1 MKPYDLLVFDWDGTL
16 MDSTQQII
24 TAMQLGIEQLDLPR
38 LSDSS
43 VSHII
48 GLGLNEA
55 VLALY
60 PDLDEQTRYQLGLR
74 YQQNWLNAPDEVPL
88 FDNAYQLI
96 EQLHQQ
102 GYFLGVATG
111 KGRQGLNKV
120 LAQTQLD
127 AFFHATR
134 CVDEC
139 HSKPHPDMLEQ
150 LMDSLGITADKTL
163 MIGDT
168 SHDLMMANNAK
179 VDCIGIAH
187 GAHDIPTLQACNPL
201 FIAKNLHQVQQ
212 WTTQ

>member
-1 MKPYDLLVFDWDGTL
+1 
-16 MDSTQQII
+16 MDSTRQII
-24 TAMQLGIEQLDLPR
+24 DAMQLGITQLDLPR
-38 LSDSS
+38 LSDNS

-60 PDLDEQTRYQLGLR
+60 PDLDEATRYQLGLR
-74 YQQNWLNAPDEVPL
+74 YQQNWLNEPDEASL
-88 FDNAYQLI
+88 FDDAYQLI

-102 GYFLGVATG
+102 NYFLGIATG
-111 KGRQGLNKV
+111 KGRQGLNNV
-120 LAQTQLD
+120 LARTQLD
-127 AFFHATR
+127 KFFHATR

-150 LMDSLGITADKTL
+150 LIDYLGTTANKTL

-168 SHDLMMANNAK
+168 SHDLMMANNAQ
-179 VDCIGIAH
+179 VDCIGVAH
-187 GAHDIPTLQACNPL
+187 GAHDIATLKACNPL
-201 FIAKNLHQVQQ
+201 FIAKNLRQVQQ